1 MTLRRSCRMFQTAI
15 WFWWM
20 VSQDHRFHRKARI
33 SLNLNR
39 PLSFV
44 VWALAVSTLC
54 CTWVESKLIRSVGY
68 LAKKPKTKSKVLSD
82 TVFTKNLNCSL
93 LKSEIAFCIKCR
105 YFLMLFVCSAPHIV
119 TGNQKLDS
127 MDFHLIWP
135 WHFST
140 LYIHARN
147 HLLTFVD
154 VQACYM
160 VLSWLFY
167 STSGIHHLPRQL
179 WKWYPASVR
188 CGWYHQACDRRG
200 SRHLHWRLGKWAGG
214 GVPGWPGA
222 PLLLPG
228 FKPTPL
234 HSLPVKQ

>member
-1 MTLRRSCRMFQTAI
+1 
-15 WFWWM
+15 M

-105 YFLMLFVCSAPHIV
+105 YFLCAVCMLCPTHCNWEPE
-119 TGNQKLDS
+119 TGQYGLPS
-127 MDFHLIWP
+127 HL
-135 WHFST
+135 T
-140 LYIHARN
+140 LA
-147 HLLTFVD
+147 F
-154 VQACYM
+154 
-160 VLSWLFY
+160 FY
-167 STSGIHHLPRQL
+167 SLYSCPEPPADLCRCTSMLYGFIMVILQHQ
-179 WKWYPASVR
+179 WYPPPAQTTLEV
-188 CGWYHQACDRRG
+188 
-200 SRHLHWRLGKWAGG
+200 
-214 GVPGWPGA
+214 VPGECEMRLVPPG
-222 PLLLPG
+222 L
-228 FKPTPL
+228 
-234 HSLPVKQ
+234 